1 MASTPVNRL
10 RLTPSNSPY
19 LHRSSRSPLRT
30 RHAQDPRLS
39 LKRVVGTTCASPTG
53 FDCVQSSFAYI
64 AGGAVVVVNV
74 DGKQYSQRF
83 YRARPSAV
91 PLYSTSLREN
101 APSNSTST
109 PKANDSRNRV
119 APGLRDSPYGVAD
132 HWSESPTS
140 KTWTSRERI
149 KAATCLALSRDA
161 KFLAVGETG
170 YCPRVLIFS
179 LQDNSS
185 DLPLVSISEHTFGVQ
200 SVAWSQDSRFLASL
214 GAANDGFLYIWRID
228 SRTGAAKLSQQN
240 RCTSFCKGM
249 AWMGSYLITFGVRHV
264 KAWKVEEPPT
274 ISPVKSK
281 FGSEPNSTPQS
292 QQKALSGRNIL
303 LGSLI
308 DSTFTCAAVVDDGRA
323 ILCTEAGDVCVL
335 EDDGKQMKLQKA
347 LRLDFPVTS
356 ITLRDLTAY
365 VGGKAGQFAALNVTS
380 IVEFRS
386 DGLISKAESSPGL
399 VALGFLKDDNLVT
412 IDTKH
417 SINVWGPS
425 YLPGKVTDTPASIPI
440 PGQGEPII
448 GVQHLS
454 KPNSA
459 DASFMT
465 WSGSGRLI
473 HWDLEGR
480 ITSTMNLEI
489 ERGEFS
495 SELDLE
501 NQVTVVEST
510 KSGKTIVYADKLG
523 VLRAVDFETKQYVL
537 DTKAHSCDCQ
547 DVTIYEDDDRF
558 IMASS
563 GRDRTTQL
571 FHRPSATGEIEHFQT
586 LEFAAKVVK
595 VIITEDKIFTCSLD
609 RTLQV
614 HEIVTKDGQP
624 DAMAAIPSRVIALKA
639 SPTCMTMGPTDE
651 SIFVSLLDR
660 SVCQYD
666 VMTGRLIKSFK
677 CTDESGIESAVLDS
691 LIMGKCHNKDF
702 LLGISN
708 TDKSVRVYD
717 AQTGT
722 FLDREWG
729 HTEAINGIALIE
741 EEDGNRKIVSVGSDS
756 TIMVWSLD
764 LRDSSPGSTSRDPS
778 PAKEGVSSRP
788 PLRRVLSKAELAEFQ
803 RQSPTAAAA
812 GRRSPPRG
820 LQRRSSRQ
828 FLTSGPMRT
837 PTTAIQTSPASTIA
851 EDTPSRRTSSSR
863 SGSPPPSPKTRVTRR
878 PSLPALSVASRKKS
892 SPSLRSF
899 GSLSMATEQT
909 CRTLRAYRK
918 KLSSAEPISQAVLT
932 ELDQELRLTATA
944 LGDRAVRSKT
954 LDETVLTG
962 LLDQYSERLATLL
975 DEKLRL
981 SFPPRIEK
989 DDDSDE
995 ATLMTSDIE
1004 RPKTSAGEIGTASP

>member
-1 MASTPVNRL
+1 M
-10 RLTPSNSPY
+10 
-19 LHRSSRSPLRT
+19 
-30 RHAQDPRLS
+30 
-39 LKRVVGTTCASPTG
+39 K
-53 FDCVQSSFAYI
+53 
-64 AGGAVVVVNV
+64 V
-74 DGKQYSQRF
+74 DGDQYSQRF

-91 PLYSTSLREN
+91 PIFATSPREN
-101 APSNSTST
+101 VTSNSTST

-119 APGLRDSPYGVAD
+119 APGLRDSPYGVSD

-170 YCPRVLIFS
+170 YCPRVLIYS

-200 SVAWSQDSRFLASL
+200 TVAWSHDTRFLASL

-228 SRTGAAKLSQQN
+228 PRTGAAKLSQQN

-249 AWMGSYLITFGVRHV
+249 VWMGHHLITFGVRHV
-264 KAWKVEEPPT
+264 KAWKVEESSV
-274 ISPVKSK
+274 SPVKPK
-281 FGSEPNSTPQS
+281 FGSDPSSTPQS
-292 QQKALSGRNIL
+292 QQKALPGRNVL

-347 LRLDFPVTS
+347 LRLDFPISS

-365 VGGKAGQFAALNVTS
+365 VGGKAGQFSTLNVTS
-380 IVEFRS
+380 IVDFRS
-386 DGLISKAESSPGL
+386 DCLISKTETSPGL

-425 YLPGKVTDTPASIPI
+425 YLPGTATEAPASIPI
-440 PGQGEPII
+440 PGQGEPIV
-448 GVQHLS
+448 GVQLLS
-454 KPNSA
+454 KPNPA
-459 DASFMT
+459 DAAFMT
-465 WSGSGRLI
+465 WSASGKLI
-473 HWDLEGR
+473 HWDLDGR
-480 ITSTMNLEI
+480 AKSIMNLPI
-489 ERGEFS
+489 EKNS
-495 SELDLE
+495 VASELDLE

-510 KSGKTIVYADKLG
+510 KSGNLIVYADRLG
-523 VLRAVDFETKQYVL
+523 VLRGIDYETKMSVL

-547 DVTIYEDDDRF
+547 DVTIFENGDRF
-558 IMASS
+558 IMASC

-571 FHRPSATGEIEHFQT
+571 FHRPTASGEIEHFQT

-595 VIITEDKIFTCSLD
+595 VLITEEKIFTCSLD

-614 HEIVTKDGQP
+614 HDIVSKEGQP
-624 DAMAAIPSRVIALKA
+624 DAIAAIPSRVITLKA

-651 SIFVSLLDR
+651 SVFVSLLDR
-660 SVCQYD
+660 SICQYD

-677 CTDESGIESAVLDS
+677 CIDESGIESAVLDS
-691 LIMGKCHNKDF
+691 LILGKCPNKDF

-717 AQTGT
+717 AQTGA

-729 HTEAINGIALIE
+729 HTEAIKGITLIE
-741 EEDGNRKIVSVGSDS
+741 DEDGSRKVVSVGCDS
-756 TIMVWSLD
+756 TIMIWSLD
-764 LRDSSPGSTSRDPS
+764 LQDSSPDSSSRDPS
-778 PAKEGVSSRP
+778 PAKDGVSTRP
-788 PLRRVLSKAELAEFQ
+788 PLRRVLSRAELAEFQ
-803 RQSPTAAAA
+803 RQSPTAG

-828 FLTSGPMRT
+828 FLSCGPVRT
-837 PTTAIQTSPASTIA
+837 PTAAMQTSPGSTIA
-851 EDTPSRRTSSSR
+851 EGTPSRRTSSSR
-863 SGSPPPSPKTRVTRR
+863 SGSSPPPSPKTRVTRR
-878 PSLPALSVASRKKS
+878 PSLPALTFTRKKS
-892 SPSLRSF
+892 TPNLRGF
-899 GSLSMATEQT
+899 GTLSMATEQT

-918 KLSSAEPISQAVLT
+918 KLSSSEPISQDVLT

-954 LDETVLTG
+954 LDETVLSG

-975 DEKLRL
+975 DEKLRI
-981 SFPPRIEK
+981 SFSSHIDNKDQDGDRILVSSP
-989 DDDSDE
+989 DR
-995 ATLMTSDIE
+995 E
-1004 RPKTSAGEIGTASP
+1004 RPKTSGGETSSATI